1 MNFDST
7 GMFYFTS
14 PKRIEDVV
22 LVNIENKITRF
33 VFDRKDFFRMSNH
46 FENVD

>member
-7 GMFYFTS
+7 GMFHFT
-14 PKRIEDVV
+14 PPRRIEDVV
-22 LVNIENKITRF
+22 LVNIENKI
-33 VFDRKDFFRMSNH
+33 KDLFLIEKIFFRMSNH

>member
-7 GMFYFTS
+7 GMFHFT
-14 PKRIEDVV
+14 PPRRIEDVV
-22 LVNIENKITRF
+22 LVNIENKIKDF
-33 VFDRKDFFRMSNH
+33 VLIEKIFFRMSNH